1 MKEIICP
8 YCGRFI
14 GVLDGEAQIKCPRCK
29 QLATYK
35 SHAAP
40 HTERKPPASE
50 EDEEIPVVN

>member
-8 YCGRFI
+8 YCGRLI

-35 SHAAP
+35 SFSAP
-40 HTERKPPASE
+40 HAVHEPSDSE
-50 EDEEIPVVN
+50 EDEDIPVVN

>member
-14 GVLDGEAQIKCPRCK
+14 GVLEGEAQIKCPRCK

-40 HTERKPPASE
+40 HAEHKPTASE